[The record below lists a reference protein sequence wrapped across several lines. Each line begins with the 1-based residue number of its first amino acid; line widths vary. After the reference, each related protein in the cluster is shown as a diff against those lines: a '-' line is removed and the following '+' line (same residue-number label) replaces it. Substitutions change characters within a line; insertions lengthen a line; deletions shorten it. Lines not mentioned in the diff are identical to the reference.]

1 MAFAALFQGTASPK
15 HLDTLKESLRILA
28 EESLKEPRTLRY
40 EFYQSEEEPTIITL
54 FAIWENEA
62 DWKTH
67 IVSDAHNRHVA
78 SLPEGA
84 WAIPPKMTRL
94 ISLTE

>member
-1 MAFAALFQGTASPK
+1 MAFAALFQGTASTE
-15 HLDTLKESLRILA
+15 HLDALKKSLKVLA
-28 EESLKEPRTLRY
+28 EESLNEPGTLRY

-94 ISLTE
+94 KSLTD